1 MRPGAAA
8 SFPAGATAA
17 SPAYAAAMRIVST
30 LAAALAVL
38 ASAPAQK
45 PAKPRTLDSVLAAF
59 AAQVDALYAD
69 GKSPTREQESELRS
83 RQLQELESFAQHE
96 AEGDDRWSAL
106 AMLAGMCAESRQKPR
121 AQKALA
127 ALDVD
132 TVPFAAAIR
141 GAEVAAAIDDA
152 ASKASLIAR
161 AEAKAT
167 TIEQRMDLA
176 RALMTSLREVSKG
189 EAIADREIAAAK
201 DDEAKAYARWL
212 RCNATRERED
222 LPENS
227 YYDALEELAASL
239 PATRWGGIAKDRCA
253 ASKFQLGISCFPF
266 RATTL
271 AGAEFAS
278 DALRGKAIALVF
290 CDTTDP
296 SSNATLRAL
305 ADRRTKA
312 KDDLAV
318 LIVAID
324 ADCATATRSA
334 KDFGDALQFACDGRG
349 MDAELALRF
358 HVETAPTVVLLD
370 RKGAIAGLNLHSET
384 RESQQELDEA
394 LARALAK

>member
-1 MRPGAAA
+1 
-8 SFPAGATAA
+8 
-17 SPAYAAAMRIVST
+17 MRIVST

-45 PAKPRTLDSVLAAF
+45 PARARTLDAVLAAF
-59 AAQVDALYAD
+59 AAQVDALYEG
-69 GKSPTREQESELRS
+69 GKSPTREQESDLRA
-83 RQLQELESFAQHE
+83 RQLQELEAFAQHE
-96 AEGDDRWSAL
+96 AEGDDRWNAL
-106 AMLAGMCAESRQKPR
+106 AMLAGMCAESRQKER
-121 AQKALA
+121 AQKALLA
-127 ALDVD
+127 IDVD
-132 TVPFAAAIR
+132 GAPFAAVMR

-152 ASKASLIAR
+152 GRKAALVAR
-161 AEAKAT
+161 AEAKAS
-167 TIEQRMDLA
+167 TIEQRADLA
-176 RALMTSLREVSKG
+176 RALMTSLREVQKG
-189 EAIADREIAAAK
+189 EAILDREIAEAK

-212 RCNATRERED
+212 RCNAFRERED

-253 ASKFQLGISCFPF
+253 ASKFQLGAACFPF

-278 DALRGKAIALVF
+278 DALRGKAIAIAF
-290 CDTTDP
+290 CDTTEP
-296 SSNATLRAL
+296 ASVATLRAL
-305 ADRRTKA
+305 AERRLKA

-318 LIVAID
+318 LVVAID
-324 ADCATATRSA
+324 ADCAVAARSA

-370 RKGAIAGLNLHSET
+370 RKGAIAGLNLHTET

-394 LARALAK
+394 LQRALAK